1 VIAIICL
8 ALVISGFPGIAE
20 AAQLGRITGEVNFRE
35 GPSRSTARIGRLA
48 TGTEVEVIKRE
59 SNGWYSIVHEGRKGF
74 VHPNYVIVETGS
86 KARKRFG
93 LIVMILGATLVALY
107 FVPILPRL
115 ALILIVS
122 VLAII
127 LLDFGFSLGVLYS
140 LTFVSLAL
148 LGILLFLKSKEKSI
162 TTPIDSASEV
172 TRKAA

>member
-1 VIAIICL
+1 VIRIIFL
-8 ALVISGFPGIAE
+8 LLLISVLVTPAE
-20 AAQLGRITGEVNFRE
+20 AAQFGRITGDVNFRE
-35 GPSRSTARIGRLA
+35 GPNRSTARIGRLA
-48 TGTEVEVIKRE
+48 AGTEVEVIERE

-74 VHPNYVIVETGS
+74 VHPQYIVVETAS
-86 KARKRFG
+86 KAPKQIG
-93 LIVMILGATLVALY
+93 VILMILGATLVALY

-140 LTFVSLAL
+140 LISVSLAL
-148 LGILLFLKSKEKSI
+148 LGVLLFLKSKEKTI
-162 TTPIDSASEV
+162 TTPIDGASEV

>member
-1 VIAIICL
+1 
-8 ALVISGFPGIAE
+8 
-20 AAQLGRITGEVNFRE
+20 
-35 GPSRSTARIGRLA
+35 
-48 TGTEVEVIKRE
+48 
-59 SNGWYSIVHEGRKGF
+59 
-74 VHPNYVIVETGS
+74 
-86 KARKRFG
+86 
-93 LIVMILGATLVALY
+93 MILGASLVALY

-140 LTFVSLAL
+140 LISVSLAL

-162 TTPIDSASEV
+162 TTPIDGASEV